1 MSKLICIDAGHGGK
15 DSGAV
20 NGSRYEKDDNL
31 RFSIALE
38 KALVS
43 QGFRVI
49 QTRKSDSNVSLTQR
63 SEYADGQKAD
73 FFISCHRNAF
83 VLSSANGIENWI
95 YTKTGNETEKFA
107 TSIQNEV
114 VKVGAQSNRGVKRG
128 NYHVLR
134 ETNMPACLLELG
146 FISNEKDNE
155 MFDTLLEQY
164 ANAVA
169 KGVCIYLNIPF
180 KEDNPNGNDGNPQ
193 SPDKLYRVQV
203 GAFAVKANA
212 DALAKELKGKG
223 YSVIIV

>member
-20 NGSRYEKDDNL
+20 NGSRFEKDDNL

-38 KALVS
+38 KALVY

-49 QTRKSDSNVSLTQR
+49 QTRKTDANVSLSQR
-63 SEYADGQKAD
+63 SEFADNQKAD

-95 YTKTGNETEKFA
+95 YTNTGSETERFA
-107 TSIQNEV
+107 TAIQNEV
-114 VKVGAQSNRGVKRG
+114 IKVGAQSNRGVKRG

-146 FISNEKDNE
+146 FISNTKDNE

-164 ANAVA
+164 ANAIA
-169 KGVCIYLNIPF
+169 KGLCSYLGLPF
-180 KEDNPNGNDGNPQ
+180 KTAGSYDDSESPPN
-193 SPDKLYRVQV
+193 DKLYRVQV
-203 GAFAVKANA
+203 GAFSVKANA
-212 DALAKELKGKG
+212 DALLKELKSKG
-223 YSVIIV
+223 YSAFIV